1 MKRFIL
7 IIALTVLLTG
17 CGSSIKTTDI
27 DISSMPFNMRYA
39 GLVNVYENLPDNI
52 GKTLKVTGTYQK
64 TIEGNNTYNIC
75 MITDELGC
83 CSVAIE
89 FESDTD
95 ITDGATI
102 TVQGTISTYEE
113 NGNVF
118 CTLKR
123 AEVWVQ

>member
-7 IIALTVLLTG
+7 IIALAVLLTG
-17 CGSSIKTTDI
+17 CGSNTKTIDI

-64 TIEGNNTYNIC
+64 AIEGDSAYNIC
-75 MITDELGC
+75 TITDELGC
-83 CSVAIE
+83 CSIAIE

-95 ITDGATI
+95 ILNGATI
-102 TVQGTISTYEE
+102 TVQGTVSTYEE
-113 NGNVF
+113 NGDVF
-118 CTLKR
+118 CTLKG
-123 AEVWVQ
+123 ATVWVQ